1 MCSRNIFKKNE
12 CCRLVWAALSL
23 GSVRNSI
30 YLHALASCFG
40 LLSMPLACHVQQ
52 WHSNRAGS
60 QAPLPLDQHGLS
72 QLCSSVRPW
81 QLAYAEMGVIG
92 STWVCDEGQMFWAQA
107 WCWSLFCV
115 AGVELVLAR
124 LRRQVNTMKECRF
137 MVKSTSFWS
146 WLALSF
152 SSGFVTPVGP
162 LASNNSKSQSW

>member
-23 GSVRNSI
+23 WQCEEQ
-30 YLHALASCFG
+30 YLPACSHALGCYPC
-40 LLSMPLACHVQQ
+40 LWACHVQQ
-52 WHSNRAGS
+52 WYNNRAGS
-60 QAPLPLDQHGLS
+60 QAPCLLDQHGLS

-81 QLAYAEMGVIG
+81 QLAYAEMGVMINVGVWWG
-92 STWVCDEGQMFWAQA
+92 SDVLSTGMMLKLVLCGLEWN
-107 WCWSLFCV
+107 WCWPGSV
-115 AGVELVLAR
+115 SGEHNERVS
-124 LRRQVNTMKECRF
+124 F

-152 SSGFVTPVGP
+152 SSGFVTPVRP